1 MCNSGLVVCAAT
13 AVVDQVREPSPAAHL
28 QAMDS
33 IPPTPT
39 VRLTAEL
46 VPSTCWW
53 SNMRSNLTPAE
64 WGQCKAFVRKRSGD
78 RCELCGGRGPK
89 WPVECHEVWGYDDV
103 THVQSLD
110 GLIALCPA
118 CHEVKHIGR
127 AETVGRLDQAKNRL
141 MIANGWSPADVE
153 AYLEGVWE
161 VWAQRSKY
169 QWTLDASWLTTIG
182 VAVPVIRDRPA
193 R

>member
-1 MCNSGLVVCAAT
+1 MT
-13 AVVDQVREPSPAAHL
+13 TTP
-28 QAMDS
+28 
-33 IPPTPT
+33 IPPARPK
-39 VRLTAEL
+39 LTAEL

-53 SNMRSNLTPAE
+53 SNLRSNMPSEE
-64 WGQCKAFVRKRSGD
+64 WAKCKAFVRRRSGD

-110 GLIALCPA
+110 GLIALCPP
-118 CHEVKHIGR
+118 CHQVKHIGR
-127 AETVGRLDQAKNRL
+127 TELVGGLEAAKNRL
-141 MIANGWSPADVE
+141 MVANGWSRGDVE

-161 VWAQRSKY
+161 VWAQRSAH

-182 VAVPVIRDRPA
+182 VAVPAIRDRPNGP
-193 R
+193 